1 MNNIL
6 REGVF
11 TELLQNYKTQGGF
24 GCYPIDT
31 LMGTN
36 ITNIQEMIH
45 QEDTIIS
52 LHNST
57 YDFPITRNI
66 LENIYLGRKCDMNY
80 SVKLFGIY
88 YLLYVH

>member
-11 TELLQNYKTQGGF
+11 TELLQNYKKQGGF
-24 GCYPIDT
+24 GSYPIDT

-66 LENIYLGRKCDMNY
+66 LENIYLGRKCVN
-80 SVKLFGIY
+80 INNRI
-88 YLLYVH
+88 LLKTNK